1 MLDRLLPHALRRVDQ
16 QQGRFGAGGPG
27 DHVLEKLLVSGRVDD
42 DVLPRVPREKRTGR
56 VNGDALFLFFQE
68 RIEQEGVFELLSLL
82 AADGLDL
89 LKPAVRERAGVGIEP
104 AEEGGLAVVHVPD
117 EHDIQMFGRFGGG
130 CGHIIIILVS
140 RRLKNSGQ
148 RVLSTLVRAGRAGC
162 GFTARVQRARR
173 RSLPCLLPFLHVAV
187 FA

>member
-89 LKPAVRERAGVGIEP
+89 FQPAIRERAGVGIEP
-104 AEEGGLAVVHVPD
+104 AEEGGLPWSTCPTSTIFRCSVGLAVV
-117 EHDIQMFGRFGGG
+117 
-130 CGHIIIILVS
+130 
-140 RRLKNSGQ
+140 
-148 RVLSTLVRAGRAGC
+148 
-162 GFTARVQRARR
+162 
-173 RSLPCLLPFLHVAV
+173 AV
-187 FA
+187 ISS